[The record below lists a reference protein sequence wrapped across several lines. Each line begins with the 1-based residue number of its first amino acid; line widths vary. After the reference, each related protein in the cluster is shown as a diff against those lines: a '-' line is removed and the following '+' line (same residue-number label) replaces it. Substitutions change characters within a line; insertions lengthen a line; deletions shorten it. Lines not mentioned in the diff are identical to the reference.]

1 MVRKSESIDL
11 QQAILS
17 EGNPAYGLG
26 SATNNEDVLDRL
38 KKDNETLVARLS
50 ELEKAM
56 SEGKC

>member
-11 QQAILS
+11 QEATILS

-26 SATNNEDVLDRL
+26 SVTNNEDILDRL
-38 KKDNETLVARLS
+38 KKDNEMLVARLS

-56 SEGKC
+56 RKGN